1 MTTEPESE
9 FRTGAEPEN
18 QASDP
23 TPAPGEA
30 HSAESLATSPAPV
43 PEFRFTDPRG
53 PGSGFAKLQ
62 LTWRLLLF
70 LFLTQVILP
79 SGVFSLAGTLFGRQ
93 RGGYSPEFLLF
104 LELANFGFVAI
115 LTMVLGFM
123 EGNSWSTYGL
133 PWKQAFRA
141 NFWVGLLLGLA
152 EASVLIGLIELF
164 GGFSLD
170 GWALHGG
177 AIFGWAM
184 FHLMFFA
191 LVGLYEEFLFR
202 GYPQVALSKLI
213 GFWPAGVALSIG
225 FGLVHLNNRGENWV
239 GVTSVVLVGLLFV
252 FTLKRTG
259 NLWYAVGL
267 HAGFDWAQ
275 SFLYSVPDSGE
286 MMPGHLWNV
295 SLHGPSWLTG
305 GSVGPEGSVFCFLT
319 MGLQFLVVLWLFP
332 VKKSEEPIAT
342 S

>member
-1 MTTEPESE
+1 MTTEPDSE
-9 FRTGAEPEN
+9 FREGDETEGQPV
-18 QASDP
+18 
-23 TPAPGEA
+23 APG
-30 HSAESLATSPAPV
+30 SAPV
-43 PEFRFTDPRG
+43 EAQPAEIAAPSDMPPKEYLTAAPRG
-53 PGSGFAKLQ
+53 GGFAKLQ

-79 SGVFSLAGTLFGRQ
+79 SGVFSLASTLFGRQ
-93 RGGYSPEFLLF
+93 RGGYSPGFLLF

-115 LTMVLGFM
+115 LTLVLGFM
-123 EGNSWSTYGL
+123 EGNPWSNYGL
-133 PWKQAFRA
+133 PLKQAFRA

-152 EASVLIGLIELF
+152 EASVLIGLIEVF

-177 AIFGWAM
+177 AIFGWAL
-184 FHLMFFA
+184 FHFMFFA

-213 GFWPAGVALSIG
+213 GFWPAGIALSIG

-239 GVTSVVLVGLLFV
+239 GATSVALVGLLFV

-295 SLHGPSWLTG
+295 SLHGPAWLTG

-332 VKKSEEPIAT
+332 AKKSEEPIAA
-342 S
+342 SQ